1 MGSVVCREI
10 TGASCRRGWG
20 RRIAGPISR
29 TQTAHEIVPPPSR
42 RVYGM
47 SALGVQGHLLTH
59 RTSADARQ
67 PLRLVPETFRE
78 PHGTAFRVVLESRGP
93 RDDEDP
99 PKDIRLWTQ
108 SRPSQLLGFC
118 LVGEYVTLAPAILDT
133 GHGCEV
139 RRYAACYNKAREGEL
154 TRVRAVLTRC
164 ALFLSPYRL
173 STGLRPGCCGKAS
186 CRARFWCFSPLVLAY
201 FVIPQSSPT
210 RGAGLSRL
218 TVAGRL
224 PV

>member
-1 MGSVVCREI
+1 
-10 TGASCRRGWG
+10 
-20 RRIAGPISR
+20 
-29 TQTAHEIVPPPSR
+29 
-42 RVYGM
+42 M

-164 ALFLSPYRL
+164 ALFLSLQVVDRTETRVLRQSFL
-173 STGLRPGCCGKAS
+173 SGTVLV
-186 CRARFWCFSPLVLAY
+186 CFSPLVLAY